1 MALDIAGMLTGVSNQ
16 AVNPNLSV
24 QQQQLAMGANAT
36 KMMQGGAESLR
47 RGLGGAVPAAE
58 QLQMAMSSLDPRK
71 TKDAEKLIKIMMATG
86 DRAGAAKLAAT
97 LEARALKKQQRSG
110 LITQARTLGLDQT
123 AQMLIDGGDP
133 EVATK
138 QILEAEERDLVSKRG
153 RKGRIALAKARGADE
168 IVLKAIADGEYKDF
182 SDALFLAQI
191 NGRKAKLQ
199 PYKRVENNIETN
211 LVYRVNEAG
220 QVMDDDTNK
229 WVDPSDLG
237 LMPSPLVQKTLDQ
250 ANTVISK
257 LTQGLTDEY
266 LEVFKDAKSAAKV
279 MATNADT
286 RQILREGV
294 RTGFGTDW
302 ANKSLEI
309 INESGLLPTKYM
321 DGVAASRALM
331 ASRGEAVL
339 ASIDIFGGGQGFTEQ
354 DRKFLVG
361 IKGADSSLTAESI
374 NRLLDLEERVARTAI
389 TLNNETLEGVMALA
403 AGRGED
409 TTALTNA
416 FYIAQPEKF
425 DSSTQLNS
433 VQQPLSQGT
442 LDMLKGM
449 GIDTTGLGV
458 TP

>member
-1 MALDIAGMLTGVSNQ
+1 MAIDLQGMLTGGAGQ
-16 AVNPNLSV
+16 QINPSLSV
-24 QQQQLAMGANAT
+24 QQQQLALGANAAN
-36 KMMQGGAESLR
+36 MMQGGMRSMQ
-47 RGLGGAVPAAE
+47 GQPPQGAQAA
-58 QLQMAMSSLDPRK
+58 QLQKLMGNLDLNK
-71 TKDAEKLIKIMMATG
+71 TEDLGKLAEIMQMTG
-86 DRAGAAKLAAT
+86 NTAGAGKIAAQ
-97 LEARALKKQQRSG
+97 LEARRKEKTKRTG
-110 LITQARTLGLDQT
+110 LLAQATKLGLEET
-123 AQMLIDGGDP
+123 AEIIKSGGDL

-138 QILEAEERDLVSKRG
+138 QVMEAEERDLISKRG
-153 RKGRIALAKARGADE
+153 LQGRIALAKQYGADDV
-168 IVLKAIADGEYKDF
+168 VLKAIANGDYNDF
-182 SDALFLAQI
+182 SDTLFLEKIQ
-191 NGRKAKLQ
+191 GRKAKLQ
-199 PYKRVENNIETN
+199 PYKRVENGVETN

-220 QVMDDDTNK
+220 QVMDEGTDK

-237 LMPSPLVQKTLDQ
+237 LMPSPVVQKTLSQ

>member
-1 MALDIAGMLTGVSNQ
+1 MALDIAGMLTGVSQ
-16 AVNPNLSV
+16 QPVNPNLSV
-24 QQQQLAMGANAT
+24 QQQQLAMGANANR
-36 KMMQGGAESLR
+36 MMQGGVESMR
-47 RGLGGAVPAAE
+47 RSAGGAAPMAE
-58 QLQMAMSSLDPRK
+58 QLQMAMASLDPSK
-71 TKDAEKLIKIMMATG
+71 TKDAEQLVKIMMATG
-86 DRAGAAKLAAT
+86 DRAGAAKLAAM
-97 LEARALKKQQRSG
+97 LEARALKKKQRSG

-123 AQMLIDGGDP
+123 AQVLIDGGDT

-138 QILEAEERDLVSKRG
+138 QILEAEGLDLVSKRG

-182 SDALFLAQI
+182 SDALFLEKI

-199 PYKRVENNIETN
+199 PYKTVENGVETN
-211 LVYRVNEAG
+211 SVYRVNEAG
-220 QVMDDDTNK
+220 QVMDEDTDQ

-237 LMPSPLVQKTLDQ
+237 LMPSPIVQKTLSQ

-257 LTQGLTDEY
+257 LTEGLTKEY

-309 INESGLLPTKYM
+309 INESGLLPEKYM

-389 TLNNETLEGVMALA
+389 TLNNETLEGVMAIA

-425 DSSTQLNS
+425 DSRTQLNS
-433 VQQPLSQGT
+433 VQSPLSQGT
-442 LDMLKGM
+442 IDMLRGM